1 MSEAVAIGDGDTA
14 GQLYAGKYRL
24 LGKLGE
30 GGMGV
35 VYRAMEPGSQRVVA
49 LKQLLSS
56 TAGAKRK
63 SAEALFE
70 REYHTLVRLK
80 HPRIIEVYDYGLT
93 EDGPYYTMELLAGQD
108 LVTAAPLPY
117 ADVCRVLC
125 DILSSLALVHAH
137 RWVHRDISPR
147 NVRLTPE
154 GRAKLIDF
162 GALAS
167 FGAHADVIGTPTC
180 MAPEIYHNRVLDQRT
195 DLFAVGAVAYWA
207 LTRRHAYQARRLTE
221 LNAAWRT
228 PPVPPS
234 EIVAGIPPAL
244 DALVLSLLSLDPLAR
259 PENAAVVIDELSAIA
274 GLAQEEHAQAAQHY
288 LHSARFVGRAIELE
302 FIERAIARVARGTGA
317 ELWVDGP
324 AGIGKTRLLQ
334 EVALQAQLRG
344 LTALKA
350 DAQLCAEPFGLA
362 VALGLQMLRA
372 HPELARST
380 AAAHAGT
387 LAQLSDALH
396 TELGRPELAPASH
409 DHAERRARAQTALHE
424 WFIAFSRKEPL
435 LLAIDN
441 LQAADD
447 NSAAFLAA
455 LGRKA
460 KRERLVIV
468 ATQRSGDPVVAA
480 LALKAL
486 RKRSSNLKLGALS
499 QDSCEKLVAS
509 LFGEVEN
516 VRRLGSLLFA
526 RSAGNPQQC
535 MDLAQLL
542 VKKEIAKYVAGTW
555 VLPFSVS
562 DEELPS
568 RAEEVALLRIA
579 GLSAPA
585 RKLAEALS
593 VHEKPLALD
602 QCLALVAFGS
612 GTDPRAPSQHS
623 EEDAFRALDELVAE
637 QIVVSENAHYRFTH
651 QALRN
656 AFVLHMGEAE
666 RRALHVRAAEALLAG
681 EAPSIG
687 QRMEAA
693 LHLMRA
699 GQEARGADLM
709 AHAGREFLR
718 TQSMSESPH
727 SVVTA
732 MHTAALVYEK
742 EQRSEHELATLL
754 FPLVSLGFHLDW
766 QVTLKFAERAV
777 DLGLR
782 ITGLGLAHKLAR
794 VLGPKLSLKIAMWL
808 AARRFKREQARGL
821 NYDLKQAIGALI
833 ALMPAAVSVHAICY
847 DIETTRRLV
856 KKLTPV
862 RLFGPGHLGT
872 LFHDFTCTSLLM
884 SESREL
890 EARDA
895 IEKLVREFE
904 APHVKA
910 ALGEGHFKSIFGG
923 VLNSLGVL
931 YPYEFGDKAL
941 GVAERMEA
949 IGVRI
954 WAMNADQ
961 IRLLH
966 HALRGETDQI
976 RHYRER
982 VELYAVQGS
991 TSWQAEIFWPV
1002 LLLTCDALAG
1012 DTIGVRRLSEQLAR
1026 RSREV
1031 PGLKLYADAAH
1042 AIYLSMHGNLKEAI
1056 SAFERVIPELAPR
1069 KRVAWHTIRAFYA
1082 DALTRSGNPA
1092 RAKQVL
1098 SELLAQTIPGEEA
1111 IVVRFLEPLR
1121 QLALAECALG
1131 NYARAVQIL
1140 DGALKR
1146 HAGQDN
1152 HLLLGLLHKARAQVA
1167 SKLGDR
1173 ARVEQELGSMESQFR
1188 MTRNPAAI
1196 AQWERLSERLLR
1208 DERSQAR
1215 LAEVRATD
1223 DARSVF
1229 TQRIQSELLAAD
1241 DPFACA
1247 LALVLARAKAKAA
1260 FLYLLRDEGL
1270 SLVAA
1275 SAPVEPPREHELVLR
1290 MEIERAVENP
1300 RSADKT
1306 TGSEELG
1313 DRTVTVNT
1321 DVRPSLTTY
1330 QTLVLTAGLDGKGP
1344 PVGGLIIEHN
1354 AAFNP
1359 LDSTFAAAIAQGL
1372 GDLMLKTATAF

>member
-1 MSEAVAIGDGDTA
+1 MSEAMGEDTA

-35 VYRAMEPGSQRVVA
+35 VYRAMELGSQRVVA

-56 TAGAKRK
+56 TAGAKRS

-93 EDGPYYTMELLAGQD
+93 EDGPFYTMELLSGQD
-108 LVTAAPLPY
+108 LVTAAPLPH
-117 ADVCRVLC
+117 AEVCRVLC

-137 RWVHRDISPR
+137 RLVHRDISPR

-207 LTRRHAYQARRLTE
+207 LTRRHAYQARRLSE

-234 EIVAGIPPAL
+234 ELVAGIPPAL
-244 DALVLSLLSLDPLAR
+244 DALVLSLLSLDPISR

-302 FIERAIARVARGTGA
+302 FIQRAIARVGRGTGA

-334 EVALQAQLRG
+334 EVALEAQLKG

-350 DAQLCAEPFGLA
+350 DAQLHAEPFGLA

-372 HPELARST
+372 HPELARSS
-380 AAAHAGT
+380 AEAHVGT
-387 LAQLSDALH
+387 LALLSDALYA
-396 TELGRPELAPASH
+396 ELGRPELPLASH

-424 WFIAFSRKEPL
+424 WFIAFSCKEPL
-435 LLAIDN
+435 LLAVDN

-460 KRERLVIV
+460 KRERLVIL
-468 ATQRSGDPVVAA
+468 ATQRSGDPVVSA

-542 VKKEIAKYVAGTW
+542 VKKEIAKYVGGTW

-579 GLSAPA
+579 SLSAPA

-593 VHEKPLALD
+593 VHEKPLALE
-602 QCLALVAFGS
+602 QCLLLVEFGA
-612 GTDPRAPSQHS
+612 RASAES
-623 EEDAFRALDELVAE
+623 EEDAFRALDELVEE
-637 QIVVSENAHYRFTH
+637 QILVSENAQYRFTH

-656 AFVLHMGEAE
+656 AFVLHMGKAE
-666 RRALHVRAAEALLAG
+666 RAALHARAAEALLRG
-681 EAPSIG
+681 DAPSIG
-687 QRMEAA
+687 QRIEAA

-709 AHAGREFLR
+709 ASAGREFLR
-718 TQSMSESPH
+718 TQSMTESPQ

-742 EQRSEHELATLL
+742 EERSEHELATLL

-782 ITGLGLAHKLAR
+782 ITGLGLAHKLAPL
-794 VLGPKLSLKIAMWL
+794 LGPKLSLRIAMWL
-808 AARRFKREQARGL
+808 ALRRFKREQARGL
-821 NYDLKQAIGALI
+821 NYDLKQAISALI
-833 ALMPAAVSVHAICY
+833 ALMPAAVGVHAICY
-847 DIETTRRLV
+847 DIETTSRLV

-872 LFHDFTCTSLLM
+872 LFHDLIATTLLM

-890 EARDA
+890 ESRDA
-895 IEKLVREFE
+895 IEKLLREFE

-941 GVAERMEA
+941 AVAERMEA
-949 IGVRI
+949 LGVRI

-966 HALRGETDQI
+966 HALRGESDQI

-991 TSWQAEIFWPV
+991 TSWQTEIFWPV

-1031 PGLKLYADAAH
+1031 PGLELYADAAQ

-1056 SAFERVIPELAPR
+1056 SAFERVIPELTPR

-1082 DALTRSGNPA
+1082 DALTRSGEPA

-1098 SELLAQTIPGEEA
+1098 SELLALAIPGEET

-1121 QLALAECALG
+1121 QLALAEAALG

-1146 HAGQDN
+1146 HRGQDN

-1173 ARVEQELGSMESQFR
+1173 VRIEQELGAMESQFR
-1188 MTRNPAAI
+1188 MTRHPAAI

-1208 DERSQAR
+1208 DERTQAR
-1215 LAEVRATD
+1215 LAEVRAHD

-1247 LALVLARAKAKAA
+1247 LALVLARSKAKSA
-1260 FLYLLRDEGL
+1260 FLYLLRDDEL

-1275 SAPVEPPREHELVLR
+1275 SAPVEPPREYELMLHR
-1290 MEIERAVENP
+1290 EIEHATENA
-1300 RSADKT
+1300 RTADKT
-1306 TGSEELG
+1306 TGAEELG
-1313 DRTVTVNT
+1313 DRTVTVNSEL
-1321 DVRPSLTTY
+1321 RASLNSY
-1330 QTLVLTAGLDGKGP
+1330 QTLVLTSGPDGKAL
-1344 PVGGLIIEHN
+1344 PVGGLIIEHS

-1359 LDSTFAAAIAQGL
+1359 LDSTFATAIAQGL
-1372 GDLMLKTATAF
+1372 GDLMIKTATTF